1 VGWSPAYSPGPGNPR
16 LWQVADIAKQ
26 WDRNIGGGQLSPGAF
41 KSFSHRGY
49 EYEYGA
55 LGD

>member
-1 VGWSPAYSPGPGNPR
+1 MVSGLLSRGPGTR
-16 LWQVADIAKQ
+16 VFAQVADIAKQ
-26 WDRNIGGGQLSPGAF
+26 WDRNKSLGQTSPGYS